1 MFGEI
6 IPVQDSGLEVALREP
21 VGVCTLITP
30 WNFPLVI
37 ASWKIA
43 PALACG
49 NTVVVKPAQLTPL
62 SVLILANIL
71 MEAGLL
77 PGVISVLPGP
87 GSEVGNT
94 LVSLMRQREGG
105 ESFVEGCLGTFPIHP
120 GSCFNTFKSRVES
133 FRLLLFTHPLI
144 AFQMSA
150 GAFSA

>member
-1 MFGEI
+1 
-6 IPVQDSGLEVALREP
+6 
-21 VGVCTLITP
+21 VCTLITP

-43 PALACG
+43 PALASG

-62 SVLILANIL
+62 SVLILADIL
-71 MEAGLL
+71 MEAGLP

-94 LVSLMRQREGG
+94 LVSLMRQGEGG

-120 GSCFNTFKSRVES
+120 VSCFNTFESRVES

-144 AFQMSA
+144 AFQMSTA
-150 GAFSA
+150 AFSV